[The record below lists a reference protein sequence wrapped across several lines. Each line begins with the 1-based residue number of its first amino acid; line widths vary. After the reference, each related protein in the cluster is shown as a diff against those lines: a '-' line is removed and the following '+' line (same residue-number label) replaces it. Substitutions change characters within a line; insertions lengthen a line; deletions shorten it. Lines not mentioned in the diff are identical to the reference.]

1 MLEFVETVSLEVPV
15 PPGVR
20 FSVVVFNDAVGPGAQ
35 IEADRDTGPAK
46 LFRLLIVT
54 RVVAE
59 EPAGN
64 DMLAGFAEIEKSGPT
79 RTWRLRNLFPP
90 PPLAVIVRL

>member
-1 MLEFVETVSLEVPV
+1 MINGAAGTV
-15 PPGVR
+15 
-20 FSVVVFNDAVGPGAQ
+20 
-35 IEADRDTGPAK
+35 DRDG
-46 LFRLLIVT
+46 IV